1 MILFPDKEIDAQSI
15 NLLVQS
21 HTTGSGRAEIRIW
34 GLLSLCGSRAP
45 EGLWLRKFLKKILG
59 RAAGKSLGVI
69 LRNAYSWIPAKSY
82 GLDSWEVGPRICI
95 SISSLGTCYS
105 QVSQRTANLTL
116 EVRLFLKDTPGTFII
131 HHLNIFY
138 EQATAL
144 SSSSYIFYLTDTDTV
159 FTTC

>member
-21 HTTGSGRAEIRIW
+21 HTTGSGRAEIRIR

-59 RAAGKSLGVI
+59 LAAGKSLGVV

-82 GLDSWEVGPRICI
+82 ELDSWEVGPRICI
-95 SISSLGTCYS
+95 SISSLGTSYS
-105 QVSQRTANLTL
+105 QESQRTANLTL
-116 EVRLFLKDTPGTFII
+116 EFGFSLGTLLGLSLFII
-131 HHLNIFY
+131 WISFMNKPQPCPSHLTSFI
-138 EQATAL
+138 
-144 SSSSYIFYLTDTDTV
+144 
-159 FTTC
+159 